1 MIYVTI
7 CHFLSINSQLIFTPS
22 LRMDQHRPLISTP
35 SSHMVSPPR
44 FYFFN
49 LVPILCTSIIP
60 IPEPYFFPYTVL
72 NTNITF
78 ETNLSILSNAITKF
92 IPTNHHARKTSTTPV
107 KFLHVKFTVKFTQ
120 ATQISGFYLS
130 IKKITMDVQ
139 FHQVLSLSYLLLVQ
153 EF

>member
-1 MIYVTI
+1 MIYVTM
-7 CHFLSINSQLIFTPS
+7 CYFLSINPQLIFTPS

-35 SSHMVSPPR
+35 SSHMVSPKVLL
-44 FYFFN
+44 FQSGTNTMYIN
-49 LVPILCTSIIP
+49 HSYT
-60 IPEPYFFPYTVL
+60 EPYFFPYIVL

-92 IPTNHHARKTSTTPV
+92 NPTNHHAGKTSTTPV

-120 ATQISGFYLS
+120 ATQISGFYFS